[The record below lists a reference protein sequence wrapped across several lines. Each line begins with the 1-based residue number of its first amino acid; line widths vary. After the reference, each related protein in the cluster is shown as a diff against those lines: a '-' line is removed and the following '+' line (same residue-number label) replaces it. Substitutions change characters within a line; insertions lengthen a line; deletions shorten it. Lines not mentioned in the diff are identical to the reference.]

1 MHLSLSA
8 LRRPGKVSGLLMANF
23 PFRRTPSISPL
34 PACAGSTLFSFR
46 RVADMAE
53 AYRHVL
59 GPSFFLFR
67 SSNVLSPGVVE
78 KGLKVGQDITLV
90 SVVKTSASDL
100 PGHPRPQQ
108 LSVSRTGGVRA
119 GEGQLCMSPST
130 KVVVDIWHSGK
141 KGGHQAFRRNMPR
154 QSPNVGMSSFISK
167 RKGAQPPAGP
177 PWAVARGCS
186 SRRLPHLWF
195 GHQSDRR

>member
-1 MHLSLSA
+1 
-8 LRRPGKVSGLLMANF
+8 
-23 PFRRTPSISPL
+23 
-34 PACAGSTLFSFR
+34 
-46 RVADMAE
+46 MAE

-59 GPSFFLFR
+59 GPPFFLFR

-154 QSPNVGMSSFISK
+154 QSPKCGDVEFYLEAERRATPCRPAVG
-167 RKGAQPPAGP
+167 RGARVFLSTAPPPLVWP
-177 PWAVARGCS
+177 PI
-186 SRRLPHLWF
+186 
-195 GHQSDRR
+195 